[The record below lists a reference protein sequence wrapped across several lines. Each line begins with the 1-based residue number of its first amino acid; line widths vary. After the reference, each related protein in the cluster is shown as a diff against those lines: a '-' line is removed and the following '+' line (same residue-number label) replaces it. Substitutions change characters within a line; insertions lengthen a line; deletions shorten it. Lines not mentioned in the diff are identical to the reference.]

1 MAKEPKLPSQT
12 KEKSLAER
20 IMGNTK
26 NEYIAFLDE
35 SVILQDRAVIDT
47 TIPGI
52 NIALSGE
59 VDVGFTSSITQWAGP
74 SKHFKTL
81 FALIQV
87 RAYLYKYPDA
97 ICLLFDSEFGSPLGY
112 FKGLGID
119 PHRVIHIPVLT
130 LEELRHEMV
139 IALSEVKRGDRI
151 IMMVDSVGNL
161 ASKKETE
168 DAGKSSDS
176 PADMTRA
183 KVAKSLFRLVTP
195 HFALKDIPLVVVNHT
210 YQTLEMF
217 SKTVVGGGTG
227 SVYGADNIFI
237 LGRQQ
242 DRPQGSDLLGY
253 DFIINVE
260 KSRYAREKSK
270 IPIYVSFDKGLDK
283 YSGMFD
289 LAVAFGFIKSPK
301 KGYYH
306 KYDPITG
313 EVFEDKQYRASD
325 IEADEAFMKS
335 MVYSDAFKAR
345 VKEHFKLPET
355 MMITD
360 DEV

>member
-1 MAKEPKLPSQT
+1 MAAKSKLPGGEQ
-12 KEKSLAER
+12 KLSLAER
-20 IMGNTK
+20 MLKATGN
-26 NEYIAFLDE
+26 EFASFMDRSE
-35 SVILQDRAVIDT
+35 ILKDRDVVDT
-47 TIPGI
+47 GIPGI

-87 RAYLYKYPDA
+87 RAYLNKYPEA
-97 ICLLFDSEFGSPLGY
+97 YCVLFDSEFGSPLGY
-112 FKGLGID
+112 FTGLGID
-119 PHRVIHIPVLT
+119 PARVIHVPVLT

-139 IALSEVKRGDRI
+139 NVLKEVKRGDRV
-151 IMMVDSVGNL
+151 IMVVDSIGNL
-161 ASKKETE
+161 ASRKEME
-168 DAGKSSDS
+168 DAEKSDAP

-195 HFALKDIPLVVVNHT
+195 HFALKDIPLVVINHT
-210 YQTLEMF
+210 YQTIEMF

-306 KYDPITG
+306 KYDPDTG
-313 EVFEDKQYRASD
+313 EVFEDKQFRATEIESD
-325 IEADEAFMKS
+325 IDFMKK
-335 MVYSDAFKAR
+335 MVNSESFKNR
-345 VKEHFKLPET
+345 VKQHFKLPSTGLVAE
-355 MMITD
+355 
-360 DEV
+360 EE